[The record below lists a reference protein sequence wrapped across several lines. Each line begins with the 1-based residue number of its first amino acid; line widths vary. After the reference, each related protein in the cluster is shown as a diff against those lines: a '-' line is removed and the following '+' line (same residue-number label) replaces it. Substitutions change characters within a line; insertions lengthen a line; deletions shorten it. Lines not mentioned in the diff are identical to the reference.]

1 MDMLTENNIE
11 DWVKLGPFTVFDV
24 ETTGMSPVNDRIV
37 QIAAVRVDCDGFI
50 SRFQSFVNP
59 GRLIPAGVV
68 AVHHIDN
75 DMVAGAPYFNK
86 VGRDFLEFAQNSTL
100 VAHNARFDLAFLQES
115 LNRTGLPLWK
125 GKTLDTLR
133 LLKTTH
139 PGLPSYKLQ
148 SLRVIFQLNS
158 NDSMQA
164 HRADADVEW
173 TMQLLEIALKTAL
186 CRCQG
191 KES

>member
-1 MDMLTENNIE
+1 MDMPTENNTE
-11 DWVKLGPFTVFDV
+11 KWCKLGPFTIFDV

-37 QIAAVRVDCDGFI
+37 QIAAVRVDCDGYI

-59 GRLIPAGVV
+59 GRVIPAGVI

-75 DMVAGAPYFNK
+75 DMVACAPHFSK
-86 VGRDFLEFAQNSTL
+86 VGREFLEFAHNSTL

-148 SLRVIFQLNS
+148 SLRAIFQLDS
-158 NDSMQA
+158 EESMQA

-173 TMQLLEIALKTAL
+173 TRQILKIALETAL
-186 CRCQG
+186 CRCQ
-191 KES
+191 KEG